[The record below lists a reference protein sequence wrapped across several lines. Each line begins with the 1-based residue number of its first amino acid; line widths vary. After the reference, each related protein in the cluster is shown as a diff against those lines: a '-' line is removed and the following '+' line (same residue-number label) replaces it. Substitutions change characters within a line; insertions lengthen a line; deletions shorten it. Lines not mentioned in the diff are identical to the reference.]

1 MGRLAFAGVSVALAA
16 CGAGHPGVVIGSV
29 GGQIFRVVDG
39 TAAIRMS
46 SGETFARIQLGDRP
60 SLCDLESRYT
70 VTQSAHT
77 LIIDLADFSANRDNY
92 QAPSAPGTYTPTS
105 PAGGPFYDH
114 TAFVEARTTDANCA
128 YVPGQSARATSG
140 AVTLT

>member
-92 QAPSAPGTYTPTS
+92 QAPSAPGRTRPRRLQAARSTTTPHSSRPARRTPIALTS
-105 PAGGPFYDH
+105 RGSPLAP
-114 TAFVEARTTDANCA
+114 
-128 YVPGQSARATSG
+128 RAAPSR
-140 AVTLT
+140 